1 MDYAKEKEKL
11 DRQLRADKEH
21 VEDWYQ
27 KEYRS
32 RRTAH
37 NEEWARIAHLTPP
50 EQAPIYERQQADMR
64 SLENLKLER
73 IKTAETDHKVGMDA
87 LNQRR
92 QQEIAERQEKARQ
105 AMNRIQSRNGQEQD
119 RPTQAPKPRTMAER
133 MKAIISRKGRDNEQE
148 LD

>member
-1 MDYAKEKEKL
+1 MDYAKEKENL
-11 DRQLRADKEH
+11 DRQLRADKEL

-32 RRTAH
+32 RRKAH

-50 EQAPIYERQQADMR
+50 EQASTYERQQADML
-64 SLENLKLER
+64 SLENLKVER
-73 IKTAETDHKVGMDA
+73 MKTAETDHKVGMDA
-87 LNQRR
+87 LNQRQ

-105 AMNRIQSRNGQEQD
+105 AMNRIQSRDGQEQG
-119 RPTQAPKPRTMAER
+119 RSTQSPKPQTIAER
-133 MKAIISRKGRDNEQE
+133 MKAILSRKGRDNEQE